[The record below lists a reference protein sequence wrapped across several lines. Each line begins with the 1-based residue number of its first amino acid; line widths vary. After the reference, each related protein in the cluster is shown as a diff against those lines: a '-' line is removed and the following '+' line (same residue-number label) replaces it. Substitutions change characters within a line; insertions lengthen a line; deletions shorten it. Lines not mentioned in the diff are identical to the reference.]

1 MSKEK
6 VVKAKKAVELSDTL
20 QKAHRIRDL
29 IQKKMGAEAIMTTD
43 ANPAKMECI
52 PTGSLLLDAALGIG
66 GIPKG
71 RIVEIY
77 GPEASG
83 KTTLTLHL
91 AAACQAKGGIVAF
104 IDAEHALDAMYA
116 KTIGVKMD
124 ELLLAQPD
132 SGEQGLD
139 IVKELV
145 DTGEVDLIIVDSVA
159 ALTPQ
164 AELEGEMGDMQMGLH
179 ARMMS
184 KGLRKITAIAS
195 KSKTTVVFINQLRMK
210 IGFVMGNPEVTTG
223 GNALKFYA
231 STRLDVRRVKAQ
243 GKDNTKEGIM
253 KVKIVK
259 NKVAVPFGEVEIPVI
274 FGQGINKIEEIYE
287 VAKSVC
293 GLIETTGGSHY
304 YKGKGKFTLEDGTV
318 ISYDEDNKLTSKFA
332 PKRDVALDLLKT
344 NKVFY
349 DLLEKEVKAFLNENV
364 GSPAAP
370 AVEDEE

>member
-6 VVKAKKAVELSDTL
+6 EKKVKKVELSDAL

-29 IQKKMGAEAIMTTD
+29 VQKRFGQESIMTTD
-43 ANPAKMECI
+43 ANPAKMESI
-52 PTGSLLLDAALGIG
+52 PTGSLLLDSALGIG
-66 GIPKG
+66 GVPKG
-71 RIVEIY
+71 RIIEIY

-91 AAACQAKGGIVAF
+91 AAACQAKGGVVAF
-104 IDAEHALDAMYA
+104 IDAEHALDPNYA

-139 IVKELV
+139 IAEELV
-145 DTGEVDLIIVDSVA
+145 KTGEVDLIIVDSVA

-164 AELEGEMGDMQMGLH
+164 AELDGEMGDQQMGLH

-195 KSKTTVVFINQLRMK
+195 KSKTTIVFINQLRLK
-210 IGFVMGNPEVTTG
+210 IGFVMGNPETTTG

-243 GKDNTKEGIM
+243 NKDATKEGIM

-259 NKVAVPFGEVEIPVI
+259 NKVAVPFAEVEIPVI
-274 FGQGINKIEEIYE
+274 YGQGINKTEELYE

-304 YKGKGKFTLEDGTV
+304 YRGKGKFKLEDGTEIKNDEENKMV
-318 ISYDEDNKLTSKFA
+318 AKFASNKDDAKQLLKSNEHFFKLLEGEVKKFFEDNGA
-332 PKRDVALDLLKT
+332 AVAT
-344 NKVFY
+344 
-349 DLLEKEVKAFLNENV
+349 
-364 GSPAAP
+364 AA
-370 AVEDEE
+370 AEE